1 MLVKW
6 SCWTR
11 FVFFRWSN
19 ILFPSISIYFHI
31 FGPKI
36 PSSVSWISIFHGKS
50 PFLLVNN
57 KLFHG
62 KSAIFSIISY
72 ESIIFSMVFP
82 VISHESIIFSM
93 FFPWIS
99 HVSRSTLYR
108 PPNAVHAVLVDRPV
122 RFRECATGPDA
133 TKDGAHITP
142 APVLRVFRGNLR
154 VKYRSYEWEKNLSI
168 SVYICI

>member
-6 SCWTR
+6 SCWTM
-11 FVFFRWSN
+11 FAFFGWSN

-62 KSAIFSIISY
+62 KSAIFPVISY
-72 ESIIFSMVFP
+72 ESIIFSMVFAW
-82 VISHESIIFSM
+82 ISHESIIFSM
-93 FFPWIS
+93 LFPWIS
-99 HVSRSTLYR
+99 HVSWSTLYR
-108 PPNAVHAVLVDRPV
+108 PANAVHAEGRPC
-122 RFRECATGPDA
+122 RPSGPVPGVCHRPGCDQRRR
-133 TKDGAHITP
+133 AHNAGPSPEGFPRKFKGQI
-142 APVLRVFRGNLR
+142 
-154 VKYRSYEWEKNLSI
+154 
-168 SVYICI
+168 